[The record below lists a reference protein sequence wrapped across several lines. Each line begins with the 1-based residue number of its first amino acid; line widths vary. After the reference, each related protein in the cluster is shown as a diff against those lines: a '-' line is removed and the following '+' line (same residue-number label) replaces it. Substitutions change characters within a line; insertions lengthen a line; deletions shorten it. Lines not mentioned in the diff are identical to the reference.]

1 MQKMTGARLFG
12 GPTRA
17 VKTKA
22 RIARAQ
28 LLMAAA
34 RERASEM
41 AQKYEPLGKLTA
53 TQRRRLSQLR
63 AL

>member
-17 VKTKA
+17 IKTKA

-28 LLMAAA
+28 LLMAAT

-41 AQKYEPLGKLTA
+41 AQKYEPLTA
-53 TQRRRLSQLR
+53 TQRRRLAQLR
-63 AL
+63 SL